1 MAMKKTPTEQLEQI
15 HDLWVRPGVYKQ
27 YIQVSPCG
35 CHLWTGP
42 KHRQGYGMVGAWRV
56 SDRKKLMTTVHRIM
70 ARLKYNR
77 ALASREH
84 VLHTCSNMA
93 CVNPDHLIVGGKEDR
108 HQIMLKNDRFE
119 FTRRPRR
126 RRSKTQLIQ
135 SAGFVL

>member
-1 MAMKKTPTEQLEQI
+1 
-15 HDLWVRPGVYKQ
+15 
-27 YIQVSPCG
+27 
-35 CHLWTGP
+35 
-42 KHRQGYGMVGAWRV
+42 
-56 SDRKKLMTTVHRIM
+56 
-70 ARLKYNR
+70 
-77 ALASREH
+77 LASREH